1 MIDSMEEVRAIGGVG
16 IDAVENERRFLK
28 LPVVAINDDDD
39 DDDDGQADA
48 TIIGAMIFLPF
59 R

>member
-39 DDDDGQADA
+39 DDDGQADA

>member
-1 MIDSMEEVRAIGGVG
+1 MEEVRAIGGVG